1 MKFSPLAFLSG
12 LLEKLNAFLE
22 SREERQKNAIVG
34 VFFMI
39 VLLADFFLLVRPVIE
54 VFTRTIPELAVQKQK
69 LLDLRED
76 IHNADGIEKQWESSR
91 QKLAETEKQF
101 IPKGE
106 IPSLLESLSKLAQES
121 QVRIITIKPLEP
133 TDAGSDLLRIPIY
146 LSAVAGTHD
155 LGRFLSLLEGGS
167 TFFKVTDLRIAANAL
182 DDHRHTIE
190 LSIEAYAKIK

>member
-1 MKFSPLAFLSG
+1 MGGMKFSPLAFLSG

-54 VFTRTIPELAVQKQK
+54 VFTRTIPELAVQKQT

-76 IHNADGIEKQWESSR
+76 IKNADGIEKQWESSR

-106 IPSLLESLSKLAQES
+106 IPSLLESLSKLAQEA

-155 LGRFLSLLEGGS
+155 LGRFLSLIMVL
-167 TFFKVTDLRIAANAL
+167 F
-182 DDHRHTIE
+182 
-190 LSIEAYAKIK
+190 